1 MLLIPCLRWKEKAS
15 AQKTNEI
22 ANQEE
27 VDVALRVW
35 WLMTN
40 MVLSKTERYK
50 LRHATETNKTPAAPS
65 RFIISN
71 PQLRCCFYILG
82 H

>member
-22 ANQEE
+22 ADQEE

-35 WLMTN
+35 WL
-40 MVLSKTERYK
+40 
-50 LRHATETNKTPAAPS
+50 
-65 RFIISN
+65 
-71 PQLRCCFYILG
+71 Q
-82 H
+82 